1 MFEFRYNQASKV
13 YGEDLKI
20 IYTGTDSF
28 HIKYNMKREDL
39 ERKILE
45 NQDSFDC
52 SNYAKDHPLC

>member
-28 HIKYNMKREDL
+28 HIKYNM
-39 ERKILE
+39 E

-52 SNYAKDHPLC
+52 SNYAKDHLLC